1 MVSAEQNM
9 AVVRRVTEL
18 IEKER
23 NIDGLDELFAE
34 DFVNHSPSPGF
45 TADREGFKRNAA
57 DVYGA
62 FDLVY
67 SSDFMLAVDDLV
79 VERWTESGSHTG
91 TYLGVPPTG
100 RHVVVTGIE
109 IWRVRDEQIVER
121 WAEVNELELLR
132 KVGLLDGILP
142 DAH

>member
-1 MVSAEQNM
+1 MTSAERNK
-9 AVVRRVTEL
+9 AIVRRVTEL

-23 NIDGLDELFAE
+23 NIEGLDDVLAE

-45 TADREGFKRNAA
+45 APDREGFKQNAA

-62 FDLVY
+62 FDLTY
-67 SSDFMLAVDDLV
+67 TSDFMVAVDDLV
-79 VERWTESGSHTG
+79 VERWTESGPHTG
-91 TYLGVPPTG
+91 TYFGVPPTG

-109 IWRVRDEQIVER
+109 IWRLRDGKIVER

-132 KVGLLDGILP
+132 KVGLLDGVYP
-142 DAH
+142 DTP

>member
-1 MVSAEQNM
+1 MASAEQNM

-23 NIDGLDELFAE
+23 DIEGLDEVFAE

-45 TADREGFKRNAA
+45 TADREGFKQNAA
-57 DVYGA
+57 TVYGA

-67 SSDFMLAVDDLV
+67 SSDLMFAAGDLV
-79 VERWTESGSHTG
+79 VERWTESGPHTG
-91 TYLGVPPTG
+91 AYLGVPPTG

-109 IWRVRDEQIVER
+109 IWRVRDRRIVER

-132 KVGLLDGILP
+132 KVGLLDGVLP
-142 DAH
+142 DPP